1 MNVISPGNLAYSAAR
16 CYQQTAR
23 PTTTSL
29 LTANLCH
36 THLTAMQ
43 CEHLTFIVPPPF
55 WLLPTLVCCANL
67 SLSCQLPLKKVA
79 VCQPVK

>member
-29 LTANLCH
+29 LTANLCRLV
-36 THLTAMQ
+36 TW
-43 CEHLTFIVPPPF
+43 C
-55 WLLPTLVCCANL
+55 LLSPG
-67 SLSCQLPLKKVA
+67 SW
-79 VCQPVK
+79 